1 MTALGPAVR
10 RLARTARAA
19 VLIGCLS
26 LLTAQQFGHGT
37 SELLDAFLFRQ
48 TVPATHALKAA
59 SHTSHSHALGCD
71 RLAPICEA
79 VLTERRT
86 RVSSSAGHLKPTQPQ
101 PTSVFHNNYRPV
113 VLRSRAIFCD
123 FAALRRILHPHLT
136 FLANTVSVLC

>member
-1 MTALGPAVR
+1 MTTIGPAVR
-10 RLARTARAA
+10 HLVRTARAA
-19 VLIGCLS
+19 ILIGCLS

-48 TVPATHALKAA
+48 TATATHALKAA
-59 SHTSHSHALGCD
+59 PHTSHGHALGCD

-79 VLTERRT
+79 VLTERRSL
-86 RVSSSAGHLKPTQPQ
+86 VPSSAGHLKPTQPQ
-101 PTSVFHNNYRPV
+101 PTGVFHNNYRPV

-136 FLANTVSVLC
+136 FLADTVSVLC